1 MPKRTDL
8 RSILI
13 IGAGPIV
20 IGQACEFDYSGA
32 QACKALRQEGYRV
45 VLVNSNP
52 ATIMTDPDLADA
64 TYIEPITP
72 EVVERIIAREKPDAL
87 LPTMGGQTALNTAM
101 KLAGSGVLERH
112 GVELIGARADVID
125 RAEDRLKFRDAMAA
139 IGIESPRS
147 AIAHTL
153 AEAREAL
160 AEVGLPAVIRPSFTL
175 GGTGG
180 GIAYNREE
188 FEQIVASGLDA
199 SPTDE
204 VLIEESV
211 LGWKEFEM
219 EVVRDSADNCIIVCA
234 IENVDPM
241 GVHTGDSV
249 TVAPA
254 LTLTDKEYQR
264 MRDASIACLRAIG
277 VDTGGSNVQFAINPA
292 DGRML
297 VIEMNPR
304 VSRSSAL
311 ASKATGFP
319 IAKIA
324 AKLAVGYTL
333 DELAND
339 ITRVTPAS
347 FEPTIDYVVVKIPR
361 FTFEKFPGTPA
372 LLSTSMK
379 SVGEAMAIGRSFA
392 EALQKGLRSMETG
405 LAGLD
410 PVAVPGDGGPDAF
423 RAALSEPRPDRLL
436 MAAQALRAGLSVEDV
451 HDACRYDPWFLRE
464 LAGIVA
470 AEREVEA
477 AGLPRDATG
486 LRRLKAMGFSD
497 ARLAQLAG
505 MAERDITRLRESLGV
520 RPAYKRIDTCAGEF
534 ASATPYLYSTY
545 EGGFGPPSCEADPS
559 GRRKIIILGGGPNRI
574 GQGIEFDYCCV
585 HAAYAL
591 RDAGF
596 ETVMVNCNP
605 ETVSTDY
612 DTSDRLYFEPLTA
625 EDVIALVRREQSRGE
640 VMGCIVQ
647 YGGQTPLKL
656 SQALVEAGIPI
667 LGTSADAID
676 VAEDRERFQR
686 LLHKLGLRQPE
697 NGTARSPEEAE
708 AIAARIGYPV
718 VIRPSYVLGGR
729 AMEIVHERAGLL
741 RYTREAVRVS
751 GTSPVLIDRY
761 LSDAIEVDVDC
772 ICDGERV
779 YVAGVMEHIE
789 EAGIHSGDSACSLP
803 PYTLSPAMVTQIKAE
818 TEALARA
825 IGVVGLMNVQYAIQ
839 DGDVYVLEVN
849 PRASRTVPFVAKAT
863 GVPVAKI
870 GARVMAGA
878 KLSEFRLDD
887 QAIAPHVAV
896 KEAVFPFARFPNVD
910 TILGPEMKSTGEV
923 MGLDFSF
930 ERAFAKAQL
939 GAGVRLPQT
948 GTAFLSVRDG
958 DKAALLPMARRLHDM
973 GFAIAATRGT
983 AGRIREAGLP
993 VRVVNK
999 VLEGRPHCV
1008 DAIRSGE
1015 IQLVIN
1021 TAGGTQGKAQSVA
1034 DSFAIRRGA
1043 LTHGVPNYTTIA
1055 GARAAVHAIA
1065 AIKAG
1070 TLEVAPLQAYF
1081 RGSF

>member
-1 MPKRTDL
+1 MPKRDDI
-8 RSILI
+8 RSVLI

-32 QACKALRQEGYRV
+32 QACKALREEGLRV

-52 ATIMTDPDLADA
+52 ATIMTDPGLADA

-72 EVVERIIAREKPDAL
+72 EIIEKIIAREKPDAL
-87 LPTMGGQTALNTAM
+87 LPTMGGQTALNAAM
-101 KLAGSGVLERH
+101 QLARGGILEKY
-112 GVELIGARADVID
+112 GVELIGAREDVID

-147 AIAHTL
+147 AIAHTIE
-153 AEAREAL
+153 EARTAL
-160 AEVGLPAVIRPSFTL
+160 ALVGLPAVIRPSFTL

-188 FEQIVASGLDA
+188 FEQITAGGLAA
-199 SPTDE
+199 SPTTE

-219 EVVRDSADNCIIVCA
+219 EVVRDKADNCIIICS
-234 IENVDPM
+234 IENIDPM

-254 LTLTDKEYQR
+254 LTLTDKEFQR

-277 VDTGGSNVQFAINPA
+277 VDTGGSNVQFALDPA
-292 DGRML
+292 TGRML
-297 VIEMNPR
+297 IIEMNPR

-319 IAKIA
+319 IAKVA
-324 AKLAVGYTL
+324 AKLAIGYTL
-333 DELAND
+333 DELVND

-410 PVAVPGDGGPDAF
+410 EIVAPGDGNADAF
-423 RAALSEPRPDRLL
+423 RAALSAPRPDRLL
-436 MAAQALRAGLSVEDV
+436 MAGQALRAGLTVDDV
-451 HDACRYDPWFLRE
+451 HNACRFDPWFLRQ
-464 LAGIVA
+464 LADIVA
-470 AEREVEA
+470 AERVVA
-477 AGLPRDATG
+477 THGLPTEPIA
-486 LRRLKAMGFSD
+486 LRRLKALGFAD
-497 ARLAQLAG
+497 QRLAQLSRRSESDVA
-505 MAERDITRLRESLGV
+505 ALRQRLGV
-520 RPAYKRIDTCAGEF
+520 RPVYKRIDTSGGEF
-534 ASATPYLYSTY
+534 ASSTSYMYSTY
-545 EGGFGPPSCEADPS
+545 EGSYGEPVCEAAPTE
-559 GRRKIIILGGGPNRI
+559 RRKVVILGGGPNRI

-591 RDAGF
+591 REAGF
-596 ETVMVNCNP
+596 ETIMVNCNP

-625 EDVIALVRREQSRGE
+625 EDVIALIRREQERGTLL
-640 VMGCIVQ
+640 GCIVQ

-656 SQALVEAGIPI
+656 SQALARENIPI
-667 LGTSADAID
+667 LGTSAEAID
-676 VAEDRERFQR
+676 IAEDRERFQ
-686 LLHKLGLRQPE
+686 LLLRRLGLLQPE
-697 NGTARSPEEAE
+697 NGVARSLAEAE
-708 AIAARIGYPV
+708 TVAERIGFPV

-729 AMEIVHERAGLL
+729 AMEIVHDRAGLA
-741 RYTREAVRVS
+741 RYMREAVQVS
-751 GTSPVLIDRY
+751 GDNPVLIDRY
-761 LSDAIEVDVDC
+761 LADAIEVDVDC
-772 ICDGERV
+772 IADGRSV

-789 EAGIHSGDSACSLP
+789 EAGIHSGDSACALPPYSLP
-803 PYTLSPAMVTQIKAE
+803 PSVVTELKSE
-818 TEALARA
+818 TEALAKGL
-825 IGVVGLMNVQYAIQ
+825 GVVGLMNVQYAIQ
-839 DGDVYVLEVN
+839 GDAIYVLEVN

-863 GVPVAKI
+863 GTPVAKI
-870 GARVMAGA
+870 GALVMAGA
-878 KLSEFRLDD
+878 ELAALAPDD
-887 QAIAPHVAV
+887 QAVAPHVAV

-910 TILGPEMKSTGEV
+910 VLLGPEMKSTGEV
-923 MGLDFSF
+923 MGLDASF

-939 GAGVRLPQT
+939 GAGVRLPQS
-948 GTAFLSVRDG
+948 GTAFLSVKDA
-958 DKAALLPMARRLHDM
+958 DKRALVGLARRLLEM
-973 GFAIAATRGT
+973 GFAVLATRGT
-983 AGRIREAGLP
+983 AARLAEAGLT
-993 VRVVNK
+993 VRVINK

-1008 DAIRSGE
+1008 DAILSGE
-1015 IQLVIN
+1015 VQLVIN
-1021 TAGGTQGKAQSVA
+1021 TASGAQSVA
-1034 DSFAIRRGA
+1034 DSFAIRRTA
-1043 LTHGVPNYTTIA
+1043 LTHGVPHFTTLA

-1065 AIKAG
+1065 ALRAG

-1081 RGSF
+1081 HRPF

>member
-1 MPKRTDL
+1 MPKRTDIH
-8 RSILI
+8 SIMI

-32 QACKALRQEGYRV
+32 QACKALRAEGYRV
-45 VLVNSNP
+45 ILVNSNP
-52 ATIMTDPDLADA
+52 ATIMTDPGLADA

-72 EVVERIIAREKPDAL
+72 GVVERIIAREKPDAL

-101 KLAGSGVLERH
+101 QLAANGVLERH
-112 GVELIGARADVID
+112 GVELIGAKADVID

-147 AIAHTL
+147 AIAHSM

-160 AEVGLPAVIRPSFTL
+160 VLTGLPAVIRPSFTL

-188 FEQIVASGLDA
+188 FEQIVSGGLEA
-199 SPTDE
+199 SPTTE

-211 LGWKEFEM
+211 LGWKEYEM
-219 EVVRDSADNCIIVCA
+219 EVVRDSADNCIIICS

-241 GVHTGDSV
+241 GIHTGDSV

-277 VDTGGSNVQFAINPA
+277 VDTGGSNVQFGLNPA
-292 DGRML
+292 DGRM
-297 VIEMNPR
+297 VIIEMNPR

-319 IAKIA
+319 IAKVA

-372 LLSTSMK
+372 LLTTSMK

-405 LAGLD
+405 LSGLD
-410 PVAVPGDGGPDAF
+410 PIEPPGDGGPDAF
-423 RAALSEPRPDRLL
+423 RAALSMPRPDRLL
-436 MAAQALRAGLSVEDV
+436 IAGQALRAGLSVEDI
-451 HDACRYDPWFLRE
+451 HESTRFDPWFLRE
-464 LAGIVA
+464 LERIVRAEAEVA
-470 AEREVEA
+470 AH
-477 AGLPRDATG
+477 GLPADATG
-486 LRRLKAMGFSD
+486 FRRLKAIGFSD
-497 ARLAQLAG
+497 QRLAALTNTKTELVTQA
-505 MAERDITRLRESLGV
+505 RIRLGV
-520 RPAYKRIDTCAGEF
+520 RPVYKRIDTCAAEF
-534 ASATPYLYSTY
+534 ASSTPYMYSTY
-545 EGGFGPPSCEADPS
+545 EGGFGTPTCEADPTD
-559 GRRKIIILGGGPNRI
+559 RQKIIILGGGPNRI

-591 RDAGF
+591 KDAGF
-596 ETVMVNCNP
+596 ETIMVNCNP

-625 EDVIALVRREQSRGE
+625 EDVIGLVRREQENGT
-640 VMGCIVQ
+640 VLGCIVQ

-656 SQALVEAGIPI
+656 SQALSKEDIPI

-676 VAEDRERFQR
+676 LAEDRERFQQ
-686 LLHKLGLRQPE
+686 LLHRLGLLQPD
-697 NGTARSPEEAE
+697 NGIARSVEEANT
-708 AIAARIGYPV
+708 IAERIGYPV

-729 AMEIVHERAGLL
+729 AMEIVYDRAGLQ
-741 RYTREAVRVS
+741 RYMREAVRVS
-751 GTSPVLIDRY
+751 GDNPVLIDRY
-761 LSDAIEVDVDC
+761 LNDAIEVDVDC
-772 ICDGERV
+772 IADGETV

-789 EAGIHSGDSACSLP
+789 EAGIHSGDSACALP
-803 PYTLSPAMVTQIKAE
+803 PYSLAPAMVTELKSE
-818 TEALARA
+818 TEAMAKALN
-825 IGVVGLMNVQYAIQ
+825 VVGLMNVQYAIK
-839 DGDVYVLEVN
+839 DDTIYVLEVN

-863 GVPVAKI
+863 GVAIAKI

-878 KLSEFRLDD
+878 KLATDFSLDD
-887 QAIAPHVAV
+887 DSIAPHVAV
-896 KEAVFPFARFPNVD
+896 KEAVFPFARFPEVD

-923 MGLDFSF
+923 MGLDSSF
-930 ERAFAKAQL
+930 ERAFAKSQL
-939 GAGVRLPQT
+939 GAGIVLPMT
-948 GTAFLSVRDG
+948 GTVLLSIKDA
-958 DKAALLPMARRLHDM
+958 DKKGLPALARRLTEM
-973 GFAIAATRGT
+973 GFSIMATRGT
-983 AGRIREAGLP
+983 AARIRDAGFP
-993 VRVVNK
+993 VTVVNK

-1015 IQLVIN
+1015 VQIVIN
-1021 TAGGTQGKAQSVA
+1021 TASTPQSVA
-1034 DSFAIRRGA
+1034 DSFAIRRSA
-1043 LTHGVPNYTTIA
+1043 LTHGVPHYTTLA
-1055 GARAAVHAIA
+1055 GARAAIHAIA
-1065 AIKAG
+1065 ALKAG
-1070 TLEVAPLQAYF
+1070 TLEVAPLQSYF